1 MSNTTFDAKQAVKYM
16 LDGFDCIDNTGRV
29 FSINAYYLYVDKE
42 YIDGQFARFLNDCEK
57 LQFKLQHKNLVEW
70 YRPIIVWQ
78 ENSQTQSPT
87 YWLEDK
93 NFYRTK
99 DDFLN
104 SYDPTELYKIKVVE
118 WETKLFPAT
127 WEECDV

>member
-42 YIDGQFARFLNDCEK
+42 YIDGQLARFLNDCEK
-57 LQFKLQHKNLVEW
+57 LQFKLQHKNLVAW
-70 YRPIIVWQ
+70 YRPKEVWY
-78 ENSQTQSPT
+78 ESREYPE
-87 YWLEDK
+87 YWGIDSDQNWWRCKDECVK
-93 NFYRTK
+93 FYG
-99 DDFLN
+99 FGI
-104 SYDPTELYKIKVVE
+104 KILE
-118 WETKLFPAT
+118 WETKLMPAT